1 MSPLRRVQPPTF
13 AATLRRMRA
22 WILSLGGVV
31 LAGCGGP
38 PSYPYVMEAPA
49 KVGRWEPSGAAVR
62 GDLLWVVNDREG
74 YLAAYQLP
82 LTPGVNTV
90 QRAFVVLPHEGRVKW
105 EAIAP
110 SGDAGLLLLEA
121 ISRTVWRCADP
132 ADGCAALERVPID
145 NANAVVD
152 DAVPRPPEYITFE
165 GLAAQGERVLLGV
178 RGYLPEAG
186 GDEDFRAWSF
196 VLDPTGRH
204 VYDGAAWQHEGR
216 AYGISGLALDGTTL
230 WMTWSYELDSDATID
245 GVAGLLARA
254 EIDRETGLPGTPRLC
269 RALAGK
275 PEGVAVWGSEHL
287 VVVFDNDLRRKDPT
301 REDAFPVAGNQ
312 DFATVVRKA
321 DCPADAPQMPRPR
334 SGR

>member
-1 MSPLRRVQPPTF
+1 MRRARRVQPPTD

-22 WILSLGGVV
+22 WTSWIGGAV
-31 LAGCGGP
+31 LIGCGGP

-49 KVGRWEPSGAAVR
+49 KVRRWEPSGAAVR

-90 QRAFVVLPHEGRVKW
+90 QRAFTVLPHEGRVKW

-132 ADGCAALERVPID
+132 GDGCRTLERVPID

-152 DAVPRPPEYITFE
+152 DAVPEPPEYITFE

-196 VLDPTGRH
+196 VVDPTGRH

-216 AYGISGLALDGTTL
+216 AYGISALALDGSTL
-230 WMTWSYELDSDATID
+230 WMTWSYELDSDATVD

-254 EIDRETGLPGTPRLC
+254 EIDPETGLPGTPTLC

-275 PEGVAVWGSEHL
+275 PEGVAVWGRDHL
-287 VVVFDNDLRRKDPT
+287 VVVFDNDLRRKDPA

-321 DCPADAPQMPRPR
+321 DCPADGPRMPRGG
-334 SGR
+334 SGE